1 MMPVDKMD
9 ESLFSVYVVETGS
22 WYVLMRKMNKI
33 LRTQPL
39 VRPLTVAVLTGGGW
53 REEAPAKSAGGRR
66 RCGGLSAPSF

>member
-1 MMPVDKMD
+1 MMPVAKMD

-39 VRPLTVAVLTGGGW
+39 VSPLMVSVLTRDDW
-53 REEAPAKSAGGRR
+53 REEAPAKPAGGRR
-66 RCGGLSAPSF
+66 RGGGLNTPSF

>member
-9 ESLFSVYVVETGS
+9 ELLFSVYVVETGS

-39 VRPLTVAVLTGGGW
+39 VRPLMVAALT
-53 REEAPAKSAGGRR
+53 RDD
-66 RCGGLSAPSF
+66 